1 MALSKIPNSMQAAL
15 TSAEMPA
22 GSVVQVKQ
30 GPLNYVTCT
39 TTSMADL
46 GSLSITP
53 TASDSKILITFEQ
66 HIYVTESSSNVWRGS
81 NVRLLRDTT
90 EIYGDGASE
99 YGNGWFQND
108 DNNRYMQYS
117 TRHYLDYPNTTSS
130 VAYKIQGNT
139 LGGVTSVLYNYHG
152 YGSGGRIT
160 LTEILV

>member
-53 TASDSKILITFEQ
+53 TASDSKILIMFEQ
-66 HIYVTESSSNVWRGS
+66 HIYVTESSSNVWRGA

>member
-53 TASDSKILITFEQ
+53 TASDSKILIMFEQ